1 MVNLLE
7 IFFWYLVFQP
17 KFRKFAFV
25 IKLMTK
31 NSIKKIGVFTSGG
44 DSPGMNAAIRAVV
57 RTSIYYDIEVVGI
70 REGFTGLITANFTNM
85 GARSVSNI
93 INLGGTILRSAR
105 SEEFRTYEGRK
116 TAYENCLKNE
126 IDALV
131 CIGGDGTFAGAKIFN
146 EEFGIK
152 VIGVPGTIDND
163 IFGTDNTIGYDTAL
177 NTAME
182 AIDKIRDTATSH
194 NRIFFVEVMGR
205 DAGFIALNSGIATGA
220 IDILIPEQKDS
231 VEELFASFER
241 AKKRGKNSS
250 VVIVAEGEKLA
261 SVYDLAEKTKAQ
273 FPDYDIRIAVLGH
286 IQRGGSP
293 SCADRVIASR
303 LGYGAVMGLMEG
315 LSNKMVGIRSNKMVY
330 TSIEEAIKKH
340 NEIDQDLLQVSEI
353 LAI

>member
-1 MVNLLE
+1 MQLLKLGM
-7 IFFWYLVFQP
+7 IDKP
-17 KFRKFAFV
+17 
-25 IKLMTK
+25 IKR
-31 NSIKKIGVFTSGG
+31 IGVLTSGG
-44 DSPGMNAAIRAVV
+44 DAPGMNAAIRAVV
-57 RTSIYYDIEVVGI
+57 RTGIYHNLEVMGI
-70 REGFTGLITANFTNM
+70 REGFNGLIEGLFTKM

-93 INLGGTILRSAR
+93 INLGGTILKSAR
-105 SEEFRTYEGRK
+105 SEEFRSAEGRK
-116 TAYENCLKNE
+116 KAYANCLEQE

-146 EEFGIK
+146 EETGLQ

-194 NRIFFVEVMGR
+194 NRIFFIEVMGR

-220 IDILIPEQKDS
+220 VDILIPEQKDS
-231 VEELFASFER
+231 IEELFDVFEK

-250 VVIVAEGEKLA
+250 IVVVAEGEKLA
-261 SVYDLAEKTKAQ
+261 SVYGLAEKTKEK
-273 FPDYDIRIAVLGH
+273 FPDYDIRVAVLGH

-303 LGYGAVMGLMEG
+303 LGYGAVVGLMAGRTNE
-315 LSNKMVGIRSNKMVY
+315 MVGIRANQMIY
-330 TSIEEAIKKH
+330 TPIKDAILKH
-340 NEIDQDLLQVSEI
+340 NTINADLLKVSEI